1 MISVII
7 PAYNEEENIKTV
19 INICKNNDN
28 VDEIIVVNNLSTDK
42 TEEIA
47 KSEGDR
53 VVFCGQK
60 GKGYAME
67 KGIKEAKLDN
77 NIFYPREEKIK
88 QSEMTSITIIGSEE
102 FKFKNIE
109 AILQVIRKLKER
121 YPIQLNWV
129 TQTKPERNKE
139 EAIINPEQKRIGDI
153 LRNTDIY
160 ICNSEYESFGL
171 PTLEAMTC
179 GATVITTDTG
189 GMRDFVQD
197 GKNALVIQK
206 NDNKDMEEKIEL
218 LIKDN
223 KLRQKLAEE
232 GIKTAQRF
240 QWENSIEKIEE
251 YYRKIANYQIFNDK
265 DEKEDNNDER

>member
-47 KSEGDR
+47 KSEGAR

-171 PTLEAMTC
+171 PTLETMTC

>member
-47 KSEGDR
+47 KSEGAR